1 MECLCKENHHCA
13 TCGDVGDPVAISA
26 LAMKRRGNNNSL
38 YTGQEEDSLYTL
50 KEILELRVKVRRLVE
65 QLSSAECT
73 VAVTDERKA
82 TLVPRRAV
90 ASVEAG
96 APAVVAK
103 SWPDRRECR
112 VCLKWMCECK
122 PFAEQARKHL

>member
-1 MECLCKENHHCA
+1 MEWLCTEDNQCA
-13 TCGDVGDPVAISA
+13 TCGDVGDPVAVSA
-26 LAMKRRGNNNSL
+26 LPEAMTRRGN
-38 YTGQEEDSLYTL
+38 GQEDSLYTL
-50 KEILELRVKVRRLVE
+50 QEILELRVKVRRLVE

>member
-1 MECLCKENHHCA
+1 
-13 TCGDVGDPVAISA
+13 
-26 LAMKRRGNNNSL
+26 MKRRGD
-38 YTGQEEDSLYTL
+38 GLYTL
-50 KEILELRVKVRRLVE
+50 QEDGLYTLQEVIELRIKVRRLVE

-112 VCLKWMCECK
+112 VCLPCGAQC
-122 PFAEQARKHL
+122 ARFGFR